1 MSYTDYLKRK
11 KINSPQV
18 IDTQMRMPDA
28 SAYIWRKKMA
38 LSSVNRRTD
47 HVINN
52 VQDPNPAPT
61 MNSKQV
67 MGYAGSGFGGKVQ
80 DASSYTMSRGATA
93 IGQDNFTRGRI
104 VTNVVNTSGR
114 CLAST
119 PASQVVSEFGNA
131 DGSRVGL
138 NMGYTRQRRGSGG
151 FVGEVGLCTSEFR
164 PLTKSYFVDTIPDV
178 KLHKVGS
185 APQRATTQ
193 SAGGRQTVQNAI
205 ICTTTNTSGVLAGQL
220 KADVPFNSYS
230 EPPHNPEK
238 ALFVTG
244 VQGPQVGGVHR
255 AEKVGGAAPLV
266 KHSITHRGNATPM
279 PSRYAFPR
287 VPPRGAPAQLKI
299 NDPNHYKTT

>member
-11 KINSPQV
+11 KINTPQV

-61 MNSKQV
+61 LKSKQV

-80 DASSYTMSRGATA
+80 DASSYTLSRGATA

-119 PASQVVSEFGNA
+119 PASQVVSQYGNA
-131 DGSRVGL
+131 EGSLSGL
-138 NMGYTRQRRGSGG
+138 NMGYVTTCNQA
-151 FVGEVGLCTSEFR
+151 FN

-178 KLHKVGS
+178 KLHKIGS

-205 ICTTTNTSGVLAGQL
+205 SCTTTNTSGVPLWQL

-266 KHSITHRGNATPM
+266 KHSITHRGWAVPM
-279 PSRYAFPR
+279 PSKYPFPR